1 MFMAVSGAC
10 MALGTRKAQ
19 SFSSFIKGKA
29 NRLLLP
35 FIFTT
40 LLLSIPIKYLSGYY
54 DTSTNVPYD
63 MIMGQVFLFGNSHL
77 WFLVS
82 LFLCFVTFWCIRR
95 FFYSAPLLTWSALLL
110 MSCSSFI
117 IYGLFK
123 NGFGICGCVKYMLY
137 FSVGYFSVN
146 WMNSLRLSWATVATS
161 IIANVLF
168 FANQWFTPPHLQNI
182 PYLTTIIKQL
192 SSIILALW
200 GCFNLTMICKLIC
213 SRFSNIASTTIFQ
226 QMLHHNYSLYLY
238 SDPAN

>member
-168 FANQWFTPPHLQNI
+168 FANQWFTPPIYKTFH
-182 PYLTTIIKQL
+182 T
-192 SSIILALW
+192 
-200 GCFNLTMICKLIC
+200 
-213 SRFSNIASTTIFQ
+213 
-226 QMLHHNYSLYLY
+226 
-238 SDPAN
+238 